1 MKIIISIVVVM
12 FYAVIGCVISE
23 MVDGEY
29 DPLYILFWPI
39 VIACF
44 IPIWIVSGILEGF
57 GWLSRRLKKY
67 KIEKRWEEEEKL

>member
-12 FYAVIGCVISE
+12 FYAVIGCFISE

-44 IPIWIVSGILEGF
+44 HSNLDCERDIGRF
-57 GWLSRRLKKY
+57 WLVK
-67 KIEKRWEEEEKL
+67 